1 MPNKPNKEKNE
12 KIEKEGFFKNLLK
25 SIKDFDKY
33 EDFGL
38 EGIGRTILYLI
49 K

>member
-1 MPNKPNKEKNE
+1 MLFRSEKNE
-12 KIEKEGFFKNLLK
+12 KIEKEGFFRSLLK

-38 EGIGRTILYLI
+38 EGDR
-49 K
+49 KSVV